1 MTTPSG
7 TYGGPVLDAVTVLSR
22 LITTL
27 RDDDDDGTAAVPGLI
42 SKEQGGPKLDENE
55 FRSDAGIKEAVRLA
69 GTGSRTS
76 RLWTRP
82 GLDRPWPS

>member
-7 TYGGPVLDAVTVLSR
+7 TYGGPVLDAVTVLSS
-22 LITTL
+22 LTATL
-27 RDDDDDGTAAVPGLI
+27 HDNDGTAAVPGLI

-55 FRSDAGIKEAVRLA
+55 FRSDAGIKETVRLA

-82 GLDRPWPS
+82 AGVGVR

>member
-1 MTTPSG
+1 LTTPSG

-22 LITTL
+22 LTATL
-27 RDDDDDGTAAVPGLI
+27 HDDDGTAVPGLI
-42 SKEQGGPKLDENE
+42 SKEQGRPKLDENE
-55 FRSDAGIKEAVRLA
+55 FRSDAGIKETVRLA

-82 GLDRPWPS
+82 AGVGVR